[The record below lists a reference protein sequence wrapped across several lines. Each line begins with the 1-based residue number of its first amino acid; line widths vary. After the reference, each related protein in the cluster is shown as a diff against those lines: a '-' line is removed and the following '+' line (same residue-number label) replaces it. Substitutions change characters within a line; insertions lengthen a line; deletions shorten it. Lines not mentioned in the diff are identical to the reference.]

1 MKKNMDS
8 HLDLLEAEGERSLI
22 CDKHRYLKR
31 SMMQYYLKRKRTTT
45 LCIDKCI
52 KCNCY
57 LKRQMQIFVEFE
69 FSVSRFILHR
79 CVFLFVPWDIF
90 LSYQCT
96 VNNKMVVCMKT
107 LTSPFING
115 INNDS
120 NTLFF
125 IPNNSL
131 LLVIKYVVRD
141 SNPCRLN
148 KLSRQKQFRRATL
161 HELCE
166 IITKS
171 LKKMLL
177 FSCC

>member
-1 MKKNMDS
+1 MYK
-8 HLDLLEAEGERSLI
+8 I
-22 CDKHRYLKR
+22 WI
-31 SMMQYYLKRKRTTT
+31 
-45 LCIDKCI
+45 LCIPKNVI
-52 KCNCY
+52 AI
-57 LKRQMQIFVEFE
+57 LKRQLQIFVEFE
-69 FSVSRFILHR
+69 FPVSHFILHC

-177 FSCC
+177 FSYCWVNGNKLWTLRVLIADYSWP

>member
-1 MKKNMDS
+1 MLSRKGKCRF
-8 HLDLLEAEGERSLI
+8 LLNLNF
-22 CDKHRYLKR
+22 
-31 SMMQYYLKRKRTTT
+31 
-45 LCIDKCI
+45 LCPASFYII
-52 KCNCY
+52 VFSY
-57 LKRQMQIFVEFE
+57 SFLGIF
-69 FSVSRFILHR
+69 
-79 CVFLFVPWDIF
+79 F

-131 LLVIKYVVRD
+131 LLVIKYVVWD

-161 HELCE
+161 HELCK

-177 FSCC
+177 FSCCWVNGNKLWTLRVLIADYSWP